1 LSAIRPVTEQV
12 TPTLSVDG
20 THARPVPVMATAMKA
35 TPASVQFA
43 ADKAASAGKLL
54 MIVKTAAPIGLY
66 TLGLALIIVA
76 IVRRRKPARPRPPY
90 LAQSRRLCMRD
101 LVTRRRSSPVQL
113 RATSPQSKSDSSL
126 AELRRARGYGVK
138 RNVHDGKQEKFRPL
152 I

>member
-1 LSAIRPVTEQV
+1 MRHGSTPPDRVAPMLARLPHRPDPRPVRRLHRPASTPGQRRLSAIRPVTEQV

-20 THARPVPVMATAMKA
+20 THARLVPVMATAMKA

-76 IVRRRKPARPRPPY
+76 IVRRRKPAPIQAAVPG
-90 LAQSRRLCMRD
+90 AVEA
-101 LVTRRRSSPVQL
+101 LVH
-113 RATSPQSKSDSSL
+113 A
-126 AELRRARGYGVK
+126 
-138 RNVHDGKQEKFRPL
+138 
-152 I
+152 